1 MRLIL
6 VTLLELSFSKN
17 VNRTLRK
24 HLKLYLSQYL
34 EDQKSICGKAVSQ
47 EPPGSYFVL
56 ASMALV

>member
-1 MRLIL
+1 M
-6 VTLLELSFSKN
+6 TLLELSFSKN